1 MTLLKTLHRMPLK
14 HYPMSHSLKT
24 ILKTHLKDTFSNKTK
39 WFVKAINNQVQHD
52 RKNIITNLKDDDM
65 KK

>member
-1 MTLLKTLHRMPLK
+1 MSLLHKT
-14 HYPMSHSLKT
+14 KT
-24 ILKTHLKDTFSNKTK
+24 KRYSVELPVEIIDILKTHLKDTLSNKTK
-39 WFVKAINNQVQHD
+39 WFVTAITNQVQHD

>member
-1 MTLLKTLHRMPLK
+1 VEIID
-14 HYPMSHSLKT
+14 

>member
-1 MTLLKTLHRMPLK
+1 MSLLHKT
-14 HYPMSHSLKT
+14 KT
-24 ILKTHLKDTFSNKTK
+24 KRYSVELPVEIIDILKTHLKDTFSNKTK

-52 RKNIITNLKDDDM
+52 RKNIITNLKDDNM

>member
-1 MTLLKTLHRMPLK
+1 MSLLHKT
-14 HYPMSHSLKT
+14 KT
-24 ILKTHLKDTFSNKTK
+24 KRYSVELPVEIIYILKTHLKDTFSNKTK